1 MAKAKEAGTAATK
14 KADNRKVISFKD
26 VQIAYLLDG
35 IAGIE
40 RLIKGRKSPAAVLK
54 RALRELKAQGSDTRE
69 LESFIAEKFGST
81 GRGRSVPQVGEERR
95 YRAQQ
100 IKSGAPFLRLP
111 LNTLGI
117 KKGKQVRVRFEAD
130 RIVVTRV

>member
-1 MAKAKEAGTAATK
+1 MAAK
-14 KADNRKVISFKD
+14 KAENRKVISFKD

-40 RLIKGRKSPAAVLK
+40 RLIKGRKSPVAVLK

-69 LESFIAEKFGST
+69 LESFIAEQFGST
-81 GRGRSVPQVGEERR
+81 GRGRAVPQVGEERR
-95 YRAQQ
+95 YKAQQ

-130 RIVVTRV
+130 RILVTRV

>member
-1 MAKAKEAGTAATK
+1 MTKVKEAGPAASK

-81 GRGRSVPQVGEERR
+81 GRGRSVPQAGEERR
-95 YRAQQ
+95 YKAQQ

-117 KKGKQVRVRFEAD
+117 KKGKAVRVRFEAD